1 MPSQFFGL
9 NIAESGLRNS
19 NAALNTTANNIANV
33 QTEGYSR
40 QQVESQAAN
49 ALRTFTTYGCAGA
62 GVETISIE
70 RIRDSFYDVKYWNNN
85 AEYGQYSA
93 KAYFMKTMEDYLDD
107 DGSTG
112 FVSVF
117 NNFNSCLEAITTNA
131 SSVSTKAQFV
141 AAAEALTD
149 YFNGVYGNLQELQKD
164 INLEIKEC
172 IDEINSISEQVA
184 TLSKQ
189 INVIEISGGTAND
202 LRDKRDLLIDTL
214 SEYIDVDVNEYPI
227 VDSNDPTRVTGGTRY
242 VVKIAGGQ
250 ILVDAS
256 DYSELKYVARASD
269 EKINQT
275 DVDGLYRIT
284 WENGNEFNL
293 NNASMDGR
301 LRGLVEL
308 RDGNNATNFT
318 GKVKSDAE
326 VVDPD
331 TRKVV
336 IQTDAEYLKSSLAD
350 SQLPLKGQIL
360 IGDARY
366 YYKDWTFDETTGEY
380 TFYIDDA
387 KEGTAS
393 QAILTGGNAK
403 TQDPLGYQ
411 GLPYYMTQ
419 FDSFLRTFL
428 KAVNDT
434 FCAGYNSS
442 GEHGAVLFTCETA
455 TGHQLTQ
462 DELENGYPNPST
474 SELSK
479 KDGYYYMT
487 AGNVCINTDMLN
499 NADLLGTRH
508 DVAFGVEECE
518 QVKKVI
524 SMLSDKKQFN
534 FRNAPAN
541 QMLEMILSDVALN
554 ASNANTNEK
563 TYDGLKTSIDNQRT
577 SISGVDEDEEA
588 VSLVKY
594 QNAYTLASK
603 MIQTLTEIYDQLI
616 LNTGV

>member
-40 QQVESQAAN
+40 QQVDSQAAN

-62 GVETISIE
+62 GVETMSIE
-70 RIRDSFYDVKYWNNN
+70 RIRDSFYDVKFWNNN
-85 AEYGQYSA
+85 SEYGQYAS
-93 KAYFMKTMEDYLDD
+93 KAYFMKTMEDYLND

-117 NNFNSCLEAITTNA
+117 NNFYSCLEAITTNA
-131 SSVSTKAQFV
+131 SSVSTKSQFV
-141 AAAEALTD
+141 ASAEALTD
-149 YFNGVYGNLQELQKD
+149 YFNGVFGNLQELQKD

-172 IDEINSISEQVA
+172 VDEINSISEQVA

-227 VDSNDPTRVTGGTRY
+227 KDSNDPTRVTGGTRY
-242 VVKIAGGQ
+242 VVKVAAGQ

-256 DYSELKYVARASD
+256 DYSELKYVARAAE

-275 DVDGLYRIT
+275 DADGLYRIT

-293 NNASMDGR
+293 NNAAMNGR

-318 GKVKSDAE
+318 GKVISFDSSD
-326 VVDPD
+326 PSNQ
-331 TRKVV
+331 KVV
-336 IQTDAEYLKSSLAD
+336 VKTDAEYLKSSLTD
-350 SQLPLKGQIL
+350 SELPLKGQIN
-360 IGDARY
+360 IGDTLQ
-366 YYKDWTFDETTGEY
+366 YYKDWSFDPATGEY
-380 TFYIDDA
+380 TFIMDET
-387 KEGTAS
+387 K
-393 QAILTGGNAK
+393 TGGTIHAQIGAMAK
-403 TQDPLGYQ
+403 TQDPLNYQ
-411 GLPYYMTQ
+411 GIPYYMTQ
-419 FDSFLRTFL
+419 FDSFLRSFL

-434 FCAGYNSS
+434 FCAGYNSA

-455 TGHQLTQ
+455 VGHQLTQ
-462 DELENGYPNPST
+462 AELEGGYPNPAT
-474 SELSK
+474 SELSTK
-479 KDGYYYMT
+479 YGYYYMT
-487 AGNVCINTDMLN
+487 AGNVCINKEMLE

-508 DVAFGVEECE
+508 DVAFGVEECD

-563 TYDGLKTSIDNQRT
+563 TFDGLKTSIDNQRT

>member
-40 QQVESQAAN
+40 QQVDSQAAN

-62 GVETISIE
+62 GVETMSIE
-70 RIRDSFYDVKYWNNN
+70 RIRDSFYDVKFWNNN
-85 AEYGQYSA
+85 SEYGQYAS
-93 KAYFMKTMEDYLDD
+93 KAYFMKTMEDYLND

-117 NNFNSCLEAITTNA
+117 NNFYSCLEAITTNA
-131 SSVSTKAQFV
+131 SSVSTKSQFV
-141 AAAEALTD
+141 ASAEALTD
-149 YFNGVYGNLQELQKD
+149 YFNGVFGNLQELQKD

-172 IDEINSISEQVA
+172 VDEINSISEQVA

-227 VDSNDPTRVTGGTRY
+227 KDSNDPTRVTGGTRY
-242 VVKIAGGQ
+242 VVKVAAGQ

-256 DYSELKYVARASD
+256 DYSELKYVARAAE

-275 DVDGLYRIT
+275 DADGLYRIT

-293 NNASMDGR
+293 NNAAMNGR

-318 GKVKSDAE
+318 GKVISFDSSD
-326 VVDPD
+326 PSNQ
-331 TRKVV
+331 KVV
-336 IQTDAEYLKSSLAD
+336 VKTDAEYLKSSLTD
-350 SQLPLKGQIL
+350 SELPLKGQIN
-360 IGDARY
+360 IGDTLQ
-366 YYKDWTFDETTGEY
+366 YYKDWLFDPATGEY
-380 TFYIDDA
+380 TFIMDET
-387 KEGTAS
+387 K
-393 QAILTGGNAK
+393 TGGTIHAQIGAMAK
-403 TQDPLGYQ
+403 TQDPLNYQ
-411 GLPYYMTQ
+411 GIPYYMTQ
-419 FDSFLRTFL
+419 FDSFLRSFL

-434 FCAGYNSS
+434 FCAGYNSA

-455 TGHQLTQ
+455 VGHQLTQ
-462 DELENGYPNPST
+462 AELEGGYPNPAT
-474 SELSK
+474 SELST

-487 AGNVCINTDMLN
+487 AGNVCINKEMLE

-508 DVAFGVEECE
+508 DVAFGVEECD

-563 TYDGLKTSIDNQRT
+563 TFDGLKTSIDNQRT